1 MKMDVEELERRLNT
15 IKENLHL
22 NNQIDV
28 LTFLEEF
35 AYTYNNSDVRR
46 GFMTSGEEIKTD
58 YVYVIEMIWEI
69 ESVLLA
75 RLEKEEDEDENR
87 SN

>member
-1 MKMDVEELERRLNT
+1 MNVEEIGRRLNT

-35 AYTYNNSDVRR
+35 AYAYNNSDVRR
-46 GFMTSGEEIKTD
+46 GFMTSGEEINTN
-58 YVYVIEMIWEI
+58 YVYVMELVWEI
-69 ESVLLA
+69 ASVLLA
-75 RLEKEEDEDENR
+75 RLEEEKNKKVRRGEK
-87 SN
+87 